1 MHPLES
7 LRQQIDAIL
16 RAQPDDDERRCGC
29 VHLYGVAQAAAMLAL
44 RRGLD
49 PTLATAAGMLH
60 DIATYHTGDSR
71 DHAPRSAAEARPML
85 AALGAFSEDEIAA
98 VCQAI
103 AHHSLKGEIHAPLDE
118 LLKDADVLQHYLYN
132 VALPANPAN
141 RARLEGVL
149 ADLALPPRGRITDG
163 LGKSAPSQPGAVS

>member
-60 DIATYHTGDSR
+60 DIATYHTGEPGQ
-71 DHAPRSAAEARPML
+71 PRPLGGCPGGSGVAAARPDHRWF
-85 AALGAFSEDEIAA
+85 GQ
-98 VCQAI
+98 V
-103 AHHSLKGEIHAPLDE
+103 
-118 LLKDADVLQHYLYN
+118 
-132 VALPANPAN
+132 
-141 RARLEGVL
+141 
-149 ADLALPPRGRITDG
+149 
-163 LGKSAPSQPGAVS
+163 GAVSTRRGFLTNAPIAPKVCPALVGGL